1 MIAFYLLM
9 YTIAA
14 ELTNSSTF
22 CPFCQFLNISLP
34 QLKSWKTQSFNPTP
48 IKLKLPERLKAN
60 NLLCDKIAIL
70 NYIWHLVINVIALL
84 FSYSIVSYSE
94 LTDLHFTLF
103 WVPFSHTVLI
113 IYSYNKFQFA
123 VLIDRFFFI
132 RIFGVYLQ
140 SSNLYAFSWF
150 N

>member
-1 MIAFYLLM
+1 MF
-9 YTIAA
+9 
-14 ELTNSSTF
+14 
-22 CPFCQFLNISLP
+22 
-34 QLKSWKTQSFNPTP
+34 
-48 IKLKLPERLKAN
+48 
-60 NLLCDKIAIL
+60 
-70 NYIWHLVINVIALL
+70 IALL

-94 LTDLHFTLF
+94 LTDHHFTLF
-103 WVPFSHTVLI
+103 WVPFSHPVLI
-113 IYSYNKFQFA
+113 IYFYNKFLFA